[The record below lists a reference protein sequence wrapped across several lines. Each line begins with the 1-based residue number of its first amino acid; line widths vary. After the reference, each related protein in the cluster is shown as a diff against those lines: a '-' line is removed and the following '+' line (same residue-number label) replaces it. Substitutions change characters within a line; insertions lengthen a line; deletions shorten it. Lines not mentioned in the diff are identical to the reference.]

1 MNKKYPGHKFR
12 LIFIF
17 FCVIVFKQ
25 DIITAQTTDNGY
37 KLKTIVIDPG
47 HGGKDPGSIGK
58 HTTEKQ
64 IALAIAL
71 KAGKYIED
79 NFKDVKVIYTRKT
92 DVFIPLMERAE
103 IANSNKADLII
114 SIHVNSIDNKQIAGS
129 MTLVLGL
136 HRAGENFEVAK
147 KENSVIMLEDNYNV
161 KYAGFDPNDPESYIM
176 FSLMQNLYFDQS
188 INLAALVQDQLRQR
202 AQRVDK
208 GVRQQGL
215 LVLAQ
220 SAMPGIMIETGFISN
235 PAEESFLMSDSGQD
249 YIASAIFRAFREYK
263 DLVESKSSLR
273 ASMGTKHNSD
283 SVRMHD
289 ESENDDNPL
298 TDNITPDPIVPA
310 VSVVEFKVQIAA
322 SSKPVS
328 VNAHVFKGLEGVR
341 EYRVGNIYKYAI
353 GSSPTFQDIIPY
365 SKQIKER
372 FPDAFIIAV
381 KDNNII
387 PLDQALKESTKN

>member
-1 MNKKYPGHKFR
+1 M
-12 LIFIF
+12 
-17 FCVIVFKQ
+17 
-25 DIITAQTTDNGY
+25 
-37 KLKTIVIDPG
+37 
-47 HGGKDPGSIGK
+47 
-58 HTTEKQ
+58 
-64 IALAIAL
+64 

-202 AQRVDK
+202 AQRIDK

-235 PAEESFLMSDSGQD
+235 PAEESYLMSDSGQD

-310 VSVVEFKVQIAA
+310 VICC
-322 SSKPVS
+322 
-328 VNAHVFKGLEGVR
+328 
-341 EYRVGNIYKYAI
+341 
-353 GSSPTFQDIIPY
+353 
-365 SKQIKER
+365 
-372 FPDAFIIAV
+372 
-381 KDNNII
+381 
-387 PLDQALKESTKN
+387 